1 MHAQQHDNGDAHDRF
16 CEASMSSYFSYP
28 SLPRQA
34 IMDGTSTNYAVTAV
48 GQPWPCV
55 KLKIGVEQNSSKCG
69 SDGIE
74 LHAPEAYHE
83 HGMCTLS
90 MDNLRQDTGKA
101 AACTTYKNMAF
112 LNPTLLV
119 PISHSG
125 AQP

>member
-1 MHAQQHDNGDAHDRF
+1 MLGPCPATSLTTAGHPLRLD
-16 CEASMSSYFSYP
+16 SMALAT
-28 SLPRQA
+28 SLQP
-34 IMDGTSTNYAVTAV
+34 DLH
-48 GQPWPCV
+48 PWPCV